1 MFSLVQLL
9 IFSPRHPWETIWSS
23 PRGKVSL
30 QSFASHNDLIR
41 KDTGEVGSSDS
52 GHPYRALCRKWG
64 RCKNCLRKK
73 MTCLSF
79 EMMQPF
85 KCTKEE
91 SCLPFSAIA
100 PHWCQHWNYIWR
112 QLLRFHQAGLG
123 EVVLQAVLFQ
133 EVWVSTKENSS
144 LYSLFSF

>member
-1 MFSLVQLL
+1 MFSLLQLL
-9 IFSPRHPWETIWSS
+9 IFSLRHPWETIWSS
-23 PRGKVSL
+23 PRGKGFW

-41 KDTGEVGSSDS
+41 KDTGEVGNSDS
-52 GHPYRALCRKWG
+52 GQPYRVLCSKWG

-73 MTCLSF
+73 MTCPSF
-79 EMMQPF
+79 ETMRPF

-91 SCLPFSAIA
+91 SHLPFSAIA
-100 PHWCQHWNYIWR
+100 PRWCQHWNYIWQ
-112 QLLRFHQAGLG
+112 QLLLFHQAGLG

-144 LYSLFSF
+144 LYSLSSF